1 MIPCQKKR
9 LFATNVIPLFI
20 LRKNEIGLAGTSF
33 FFYPSNGISAP
44 GA

>member
-1 MIPCQKKR
+1 MFPCRKKR

-33 FFYPSNGISAP
+33 FSYPSSGISVP